1 MEKYFKQ
8 VSVILCLYTVMLMFS
23 EFVSASPSTDLATQT
38 SMPIALE
45 RQAQPT
51 TNDHETLVQVS
62 SSIVDQQERQASSKP
77 PTIDIPGVST
87 PTASS
92 INTIVKQQQVI
103 KSKKIFDNPEI
114 EALGEMLQRL
124 KLQNSV
130 LSTQNFIQTEKYQ
143 KELLALQQEKEKLL
157 LQNDLQ
163 FEKNRQQLAQ
173 IQAEKEKL
181 LLENELQ
188 FARQT
193 QFLADLNTLKT
204 RLELESEIYEQEKKK
219 VLAKLEVE
227 QEKLAIQNAI
237 QEEKNKH
244 EELKIQLETAKL
256 NFEMVKLDF
265 ERSKRGIESEELM
278 EKIAERDQKEI
289 WESQVNRPKKYLKE
303 PFVNGYLI
311 MSDRKI
317 ELDEVILQG
326 TATYV
331 NERIQYYNNKSAEYP
346 IFLVIDVCY
355 GGSIMEGSKIL
366 EAMQTSRAP
375 IYVVVKSLAAS
386 MAAVITTLAERSYAY
401 PNAILVHH
409 QIWSFAFGNQREME
423 EELDMIKEWTQ
434 RIMQPVADK
443 MGITIE
449 KFVKKMYENNS
460 VGDWYEFANAAVK
473 LKWVN
478 TIIKDIRDTSFTKQ
492 PLNMNEEMGEEMVLL
507 STKRKTRLEEK
518 LDVQGRRYVELPRL
532 SQLDAYY
539 LYNPDNYYR

>member
-1 MEKYFKQ
+1 
-8 VSVILCLYTVMLMFS
+8 
-23 EFVSASPSTDLATQT
+23 
-38 SMPIALE
+38 
-45 RQAQPT
+45 
-51 TNDHETLVQVS
+51 
-62 SSIVDQQERQASSKP
+62 
-77 PTIDIPGVST
+77 
-87 PTASS
+87 
-92 INTIVKQQQVI
+92 
-103 KSKKIFDNPEI
+103 
-114 EALGEMLQRL
+114 MLQRL